1 MSHVLDRPEPRQVPP
16 REHPWWNRALALL
29 NRDLAATLPQQGPL
43 RLLAHPGHGTEY
55 FYVAMADGEWHG
67 NYLLPDTADDPEAAL
82 AAVADAAQETVTE
95 CLSRAWPV
103 CAAHDRGMHPR
114 DADGH
119 LSWWCAGERPGGGSA
134 HVVAAV
140 GVLDTVADRG

>member
-1 MSHVLDRPEPRQVPP
+1 
-16 REHPWWNRALALL
+16 
-29 NRDLAATLPQQGPL
+29 
-43 RLLAHPGHGTEY
+43 
-55 FYVAMADGEWHG
+55 MADGEWHG
-67 NYLLPDTADDPEAAL
+67 NYLLPGTADDPEAAL

-103 CAAHDRGMHPR
+103 CAAHGLGMHPR

-119 LSWWCAGERPGGGSA
+119 LSWWCAGGRRGGGSA

-140 GVLDTVADRG
+140 GVLDSVAGRG